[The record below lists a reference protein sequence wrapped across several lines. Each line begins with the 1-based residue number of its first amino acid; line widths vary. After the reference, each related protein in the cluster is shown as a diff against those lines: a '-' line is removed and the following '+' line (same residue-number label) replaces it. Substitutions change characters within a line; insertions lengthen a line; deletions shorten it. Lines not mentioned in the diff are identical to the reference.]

1 LTGAGCTTRSGIPD
15 DRDADGQWKRA
26 EKQARSIKYQLTV
39 AKLPLAKDV
48 DNAAGAVR
56 EKWNLP
62 FNYPMVAPNYAA
74 QRSALVKQIG
84 LGQIR
89 RKGVVARVPAVVERG
104 DVAIVGVVSRILGTG
119 LPMSSSRP

>member
-1 LTGAGCTTRSGIPD
+1 MPSE
-15 DRDADGQWKRA
+15 Q
-26 EKQARSIKYQLTV
+26 Y
-39 AKLPLAKDV
+39 
-48 DNAAGAVR
+48 R

-89 RKGVVARVPAVVERG
+89 RKGVVARVPAGRREGGCSDPGRSQPHFRHRASDELVE
-104 DVAIVGVVSRILGTG
+104 ALIALACHSR
-119 LPMSSSRP
+119 